1 MKKVWLI
8 FVGLLLIVASCSK
21 PEYFVDKKVYYRGIE
36 LYKKGEY
43 DDAKDY
49 LKEAIYKAK
58 GLTTEELM
66 YARYYLANIYYKD
79 ENYVDAI
86 VEFEEFL
93 SLFPTSPLVPEV
105 LYKLADSYLKVSP
118 DPDRDLTYSEK
129 ALEKA
134 EELVSKYPN
143 SKYTKKA
150 EEIIKKVKN
159 MEIKHYENIAYLY
172 NRLGKYFSS
181 ARYYQYILDEYNDYV
196 DKNRIKFLKAKN
208 LLKVRYQYE
217 DEIKEINEKIK
228 EIDRKIKEA
237 KNPEEKKVLQ
247 NRKKLYEKHLDKLL
261 NRIREGKKEA
271 IQILK
276 ELAKNPKFKH
286 QAKSLLLEVR

>member
-1 MKKVWLI
+1 MKKTWLI
-8 FVGLLLIVASCSK
+8 LVGLVLIASSCSK

-93 SLFPTSPLVPEV
+93 SLFPTSPLIPEV

-118 DPDRDLTYSEK
+118 DPDRDLTYSKK

-143 SKYTKKA
+143 SKYTEKA
-150 EEIIKKVKN
+150 KEIIKKVKE

-172 NRLGKYFSS
+172 NRLGKYYSY
-181 ARYYQYILDEYNDYV
+181 ARYYQYILDEYSNYV
-196 DKNRIKFLKAKN
+196 DKDKIKLLKAKN
-208 LLKVRYQYE
+208 LLKVKYQYE

-228 EIDRKIKEA
+228 EIERKIRET

-247 NRKKLYEKHLDKLL
+247 NRKELYKKHLDKLL
-261 NRIREGKKEA
+261 NRIREGKREA
-271 IQILK
+271 IQLLK
-276 ELAKNPKFKH
+276 ELTKSSRFKH
-286 QAKSLLLEVR
+286 QAKNLLLEVR

>member
-1 MKKVWLI
+1 MKKAWL
-8 FVGLLLIVASCSK
+8 FLVGLVLIVSSCSK
-21 PEYFVDKKVYYRGIE
+21 SEYFVDKKVYYRGME

-93 SLFPTSPLVPEV
+93 SLFPTSPLVPEA

-118 DPDRDLTYSEK
+118 DPDRDLTYSKK

-143 SKYTKKA
+143 SKYTEKA
-150 EEIIKKVKN
+150 KEIIKKVKE

-172 NRLGKYFSS
+172 NRLGKYYSS
-181 ARYYQYILDEYNDYV
+181 ARYYQYILNEYSNYV
-196 DKNRIKFLKAKN
+196 DKDRIKLLKAKN
-208 LLKVRYQYE
+208 LLKVKYQYE

-228 EIDRKIKEA
+228 EIERKIREV

-247 NRKKLYEKHLDKLL
+247 NRKELYKKHLDKLL
-261 NRIREGKKEA
+261 NRIREGKREA
-271 IQILK
+271 IQILN
-276 ELAKNPKFKH
+276 ELSKNSKYKYE
-286 QAKSLLLEVR
+286 AKSILREVK

>member
-1 MKKVWLI
+1 MKKAWLI
-8 FVGLLLIVASCSK
+8 LVGLVLIVSSCSK

-143 SKYTKKA
+143 SKYTEKA
-150 EEIIKKVKN
+150 KEIIKKVKEI
-159 MEIKHYENIAYLY
+159 EIKHYENIAYLY
-172 NRLGKYFSS
+172 NRLGKYYSS
-181 ARYYQYILDEYNDYV
+181 ARYYQYILDEYSNYV
-196 DKNRIKFLKAKN
+196 DKDRIKLLKAKN
-208 LLKVRYQYE
+208 LLKVKYQYE

-228 EIDRKIKEA
+228 EIDRKIREA

-247 NRKKLYEKHLDKLL
+247 NRKKLYKKHLDKLL
-261 NRIREGKKEA
+261 NRIREGKREA
-271 IQILK
+271 IQILN
-276 ELAKNPKFKH
+276 ELSENSKYKYEAKN
-286 QAKSLLLEVR
+286 LLREVK

>member
-181 ARYYQYILDEYNDYV
+181 ERYYKYILDEYNDYV

>member
-1 MKKVWLI
+1 MKKAWLI
-8 FVGLLLIVASCSK
+8 LVGLVLIVSSCSK

-118 DPDRDLTYSEK
+118 DPDRDLTYSKK

-134 EELVSKYPN
+134 EELISKYPN

-150 EEIIKKVKN
+150 KEIIKKVKN

-181 ARYYQYILDEYNDYV
+181 ARYYQYILDEYSDYV

-208 LLKVRYQYE
+208 LLKVKYQYE
-217 DEIKEINEKIK
+217 DEIKKINKKLK
-228 EIDRKIKEA
+228 EIDRKIREA
-237 KNPEEKKVLQ
+237 KNQEEKKVLQ
-247 NRKKLYEKHLDKLL
+247 NRKKLYEKHLDRLL
-261 NRIREGKKEA
+261 NRIREGKREA

-276 ELAKNPKFKH
+276 ELTKNPKFKH